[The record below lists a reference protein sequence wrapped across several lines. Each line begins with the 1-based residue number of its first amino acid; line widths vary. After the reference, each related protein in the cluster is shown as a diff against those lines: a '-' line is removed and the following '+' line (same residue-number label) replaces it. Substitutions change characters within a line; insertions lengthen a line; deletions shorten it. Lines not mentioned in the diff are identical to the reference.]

1 MWFILIERTTKYY
14 KLKYW
19 NGEYIIVK
27 VDKEVTIMF
36 ASKDLSQNYI
46 GMKLLRS
53 IVKDWIHVNNTEE
66 ITEIDLQVELL

>member
-27 VDKEVTIMF
+27 VDKEITIMF
-36 ASKDLSQNYI
+36 SSEGLSFRYR
-46 GMKLLRS
+46 GMKLLRNTIKNWMRDNS
-53 IVKDWIHVNNTEE
+53 TEE